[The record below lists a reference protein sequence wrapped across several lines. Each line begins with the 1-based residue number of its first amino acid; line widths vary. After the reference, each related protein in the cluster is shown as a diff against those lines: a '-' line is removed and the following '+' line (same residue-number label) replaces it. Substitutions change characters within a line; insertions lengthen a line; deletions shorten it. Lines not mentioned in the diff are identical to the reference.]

1 MTGYALRAQ
10 LHCKIKI
17 WCMYIAYAYT
27 ETYLVKTDK
36 IWSNADFDRNLRCFK
51 EVPETLNINNHR
63 ISHREHFPD

>member
-10 LHCKIKI
+10 LHCKIVI
-17 WCMYIAYAYT
+17 FFYVFCIC
-27 ETYLVKTDK
+27 LHRNIPRKTDE
-36 IWSNADFDRNLRCFK
+36 IWSNADFDRDLRCFK